1 MNKSRVRYKLALLLL
16 VLTFGSCASPSPTSD
31 NTQLF
36 TVSPTTIAESL
47 PPTQTSIASPEPTLT
62 PTPAPTATTAPPTP
76 TAIPTIA
83 GPADTLV
90 LYATHVDMRT
100 SPNRPADV
108 APYEDYWGLR
118 TVPSLAFLDPTVFD
132 LFYGATKFSSE
143 GMGRFFQEVSPQLS
157 PDGRY
162 LLLPGLAAYPPAGVE
177 GTGLWLIDLVEGT
190 SRELLPDGKIA
201 TWSPTSDA
209 ITYVTGDTL
218 YSLSIAEGAEPQPLF
233 QHPDL
238 WAPYA
243 KWSPD
248 GQWIAALTS
257 SLEGTDEYETG
268 YAATYWL
275 VPTNG
280 DPARE
285 LSTQAAG
292 AIEYSASEMSWS
304 PDSQFLL
311 VRNRV
316 FDLEGKQMSTDYPGR
331 VYWLP
336 NDSRLLATSSDG
348 MHIVTIAGEEIARIN
363 DYQYD
368 SSEHTWA
375 FSHDGRRLAYSLPR
389 TEGATVAVYDL
400 ERDESQVIGAISGA
414 DFVGIESIGM
424 MRWSADDSRPILSVY
439 RVDKSHYEIWTLEA
453 QPGGA
458 AELLLENAELVE
470 AVPYP

>member
-1 MNKSRVRYKLALLLL
+1 MAKPHVRYEIGLLLL
-16 VLTFGSCASPSPTSD
+16 VLALGGCRSSRPESGNTRPATPSPAP
-31 NTQLF
+31 L
-36 TVSPTTIAESL
+36 IATL
-47 PPTQTSIASPEPTLT
+47 PPTAAAALPE
-62 PTPAPTATTAPPTP
+62 PTPAPAATATIAPPEPTATP
-76 TAIPTIA
+76 TIT
-83 GPADTLV
+83 GPDDTLV

-108 APYEDYWGLR
+108 APYENYWGLR
-118 TVPSLAFLDPTVFD
+118 TLPSLPFLDPTVFD
-132 LFYGATKFSSE
+132 LFYGSTEFAPE

-162 LLLPGLAAYPPAGVE
+162 FLLPSLSSYPSAGIE

-190 SRELLPDGKIA
+190 ARELLPDGKIA
-201 TWSPTSDA
+201 TWNPTSDA

-218 YSLSIAEGAEPQPLF
+218 YTLNIAEGAEPQPIF

-238 WAPYA
+238 WAQYA

-275 VPTNG
+275 MPANG
-280 DPARE
+280 GPARE

-316 FDLEGKQMSTDYPGR
+316 FDLEGNLLSADYPGR

-336 NDSRLLATSSDG
+336 NDSRLLAASGDG
-348 MHIVTIAGEEIARIN
+348 LRIVTIAGEEIARIN
-363 DYQYD
+363 DDVYE

-375 FSHDGRRLAYSLPR
+375 FAHDGRRLAYSRPR
-389 TEGATVAVYDL
+389 SEGATVAVYDL
-400 ERDESQVIGAISGA
+400 ERDESQVIGTVPGA
-414 DFVGIESIGM
+414 GFVGIESIGM
-424 MRWSADDSRPILSVY
+424 VRWSADDSHLIIGVY
-439 RVDKSHYEIWTLEA
+439 RADTYRPEIWTLAA
-453 QPGGA
+453 QPGGT

-470 AVPYP
+470 VVPYP

>member
-1 MNKSRVRYKLALLLL
+1 MTPL
-16 VLTFGSCASPSPTSD
+16 PTD
-31 NTQLF
+31 
-36 TVSPTTIAESL
+36 VAVSL
-47 PPTQTSIASPEPTLT
+47 PPTRPAVASPESTRV
-62 PTPAPTATTAPPTP
+62 PATTSAPEATATIAPPTP
-76 TAIPTIA
+76 TATPIIT

-132 LFYGATKFSSE
+132 LFYGPTEFASA
-143 GMGRFFQEVSPQLS
+143 GMGRFFQEVSPQRS

-162 LLLPGLAAYPPAGVE
+162 LLLPGLSAYPSAGIE

-190 SRELLPDGKIA
+190 ARELLPDGKIA
-201 TWSPTSDA
+201 TWNPTSDA

-218 YSLSIAEGAEPQPLF
+218 YTLNIAEGAEPQPIF
-233 QHPDL
+233 QHADL
-238 WAPYA
+238 WAQYA
-243 KWSPD
+243 RWSPD

-275 VPTNG
+275 VPANG

-285 LSTQAAG
+285 LSTQPAG
-292 AIEYSASEMSWS
+292 AIQYSASEMSWS

-316 FDLEGKQMSTDYPGR
+316 FDLAGNLLSPDYPGR

-336 NDSRLLATSSDG
+336 NDSRLLVIGGDG
-348 MHIVTIAGEEIARIN
+348 LRIVTIAGEEIARIN
-363 DYQYD
+363 DDEYA
-368 SSEHTWA
+368 SSAPIWA
-375 FSHDGRRLAYSLPR
+375 FAHDGRRLAYSLPR

-400 ERDESQVIGAISGA
+400 ERDESQVIGTIPGA
-414 DFVGIESIGM
+414 DFVGIESIGTV
-424 MRWSADDSRPILSVY
+424 RWSADDSRLILSVY
-439 RVDKSHYEIWTLEA
+439 RADKSRYEIWTLEA
-453 QPGGA
+453 QPGST
-458 AELLLENAELVE
+458 AELLLEKAELVE
-470 AVPYP
+470 VVPYPVP